1 MHVLVFKGCA
11 EVPLHKRFDVHLGF
25 GGCLWPSYINEW
37 ESFRL
42 GFGGFLRPSY
52 IDEWE
57 SPRNYCTAYVTHR
70 LDQSTLI
77 TEQINW
83 ILLGRLSA
91 SVAEQSRSV
100 LSRLDLS

>member
-1 MHVLVFKGCA
+1 MHILVFIGCA
-11 EVPLHKRFDVHLGF
+11 EIPLHKRFDVHLGF
-25 GGCLWPSYINEW
+25 GGCLWPI
-37 ESFRL
+37 
-42 GFGGFLRPSY
+42 Y

-57 SPRNYCTAYVTHR
+57 SSRYNCTAYVTHR